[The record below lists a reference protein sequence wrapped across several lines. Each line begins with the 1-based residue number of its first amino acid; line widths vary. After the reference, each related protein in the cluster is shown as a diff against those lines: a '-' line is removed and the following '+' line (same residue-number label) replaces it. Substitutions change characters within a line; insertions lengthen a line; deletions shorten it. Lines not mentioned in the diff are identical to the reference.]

1 MSLTGQGGGDAFAA
15 IRRMALE
22 ARLRKVG
29 QQAGA
34 GPTGGEKLWERAAA
48 KVRGEALL
56 TREETAA
63 YLGVSTKMLQRME
76 GRGELRRC
84 PGLGS
89 VVRYSA
95 SDVLRLATGR
105 RKGA

>member
-1 MSLTGQGGGDAFAA
+1 MGSGGGDAFAG

-22 ARLRKVG
+22 ARLREIEQKVDVG
-29 QQAGA
+29 EK
-34 GPTGGEKLWERAAA
+34 GGEKLWEVATA
-48 KVRGEALL
+48 KVQGNGLL

-63 YLGVSTKMLQRME
+63 YLGVSVRKIQRME
-76 GRGELRRC
+76 ASGRLPRC

-95 SDVLRLATGR
+95 RDVLRLASAR
-105 RKGA
+105 